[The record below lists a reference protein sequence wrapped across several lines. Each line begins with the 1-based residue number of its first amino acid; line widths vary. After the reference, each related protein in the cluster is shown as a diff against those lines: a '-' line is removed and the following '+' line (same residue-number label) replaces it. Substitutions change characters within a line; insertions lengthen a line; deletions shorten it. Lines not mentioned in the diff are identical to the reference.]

1 MSTVARE
8 LQLLRETKADIIDA
22 LEYKHAVVPEKFID
36 YGDAIRNIPQ
46 NEAPNPMNP
55 IKFVDYD
62 GTLLYSYG
70 VDATAALSALP
81 ELPERQG
88 FTNQGWNYTLE
99 QLKTQA
105 QTIGKAIVGCNY
117 ITSDGKTR
125 FHITIRDPKFR
136 NFRLG
141 LGQTAKNSFTIDWGD
156 DTALSGPFGQ
166 TGYTV
171 RIHEYSPTSY
181 PASYVITIANDG
193 GGTGKVS
200 FPGAL
205 VTSATQTG
213 TPTSNSATTQ
223 VTGLGSMFDKIELG
237 DIGSTLG
244 NNALHWITSVKTINI
259 PKCVTSAGNSAFA
272 GWDAAK
278 GIVVPNSITSIGQ
291 QAFAYCYATEMI
303 SLPPTITS
311 IPVYCFRSCNA
322 LMELVMP
329 YTITSVAQQAFS
341 GCGAMQDLRFPSAI
355 SSIGAETFNNCFAI
369 PTIQFDGNVKITG
382 NKVFYGCN
390 SLKSVN
396 LPSNFTAIG
405 AECFSTAN
413 SIQRLTFEGDITMV
427 GSKAFNNCYALRTI
441 DFSNCT
447 SVPVLSAVDAFAG
460 NPTNRAIVVPDA
472 LYNDW
477 LSADKWCLTT
487 NNIVTNIV
495 KASEA

>member
-8 LQLLRETKADIIDA
+8 LQLLRDTKADIIDA

-70 VDATAALSALP
+70 VDATATLSALP

-88 FTNQGWNYTLE
+88 LSCQGWNYTLE

-105 QTIGKAIVGCNY
+105 QTIGKCIVGCNY
-117 ITSDGKTR
+117 ITEDGKTR
-125 FHITIRDPKFR
+125 FYITIRDPKFR

-156 DTALSGPFGQ
+156 NTALSGPYGQ

-181 PASYVITIANDG
+181 PASYVITISNDG

-200 FPGAL
+200 FPGAI

-213 TPTSNSATTQ
+213 APSGNNAQTQATAQ
-223 VTGLGSMFDKIELG
+223 GSMFDKIELG

-244 NNALHWITSVKTINI
+244 NHALHWITSVKTINI
-259 PKCVTSAGNSAFA
+259 PKCVTTIGQYSLA

-278 GIVVPNSITSIGQ
+278 GIIIPNSVTSIGQ
-291 QAFAYCYATEMI
+291 YVFAYDYATEMI
-303 SLPPTITS
+303 SLPPTINT
-311 IPVYCFRSCNA
+311 IPVYCFRNCRA

-329 YTITSVAQQAFS
+329 YTITSIGQQAFYE
-341 GCGAMQDLRFPSAI
+341 CGAMQDLRFPTAI
-355 SSIGAETFNNCFAI
+355 TSIGQETFYNCAAI
-369 PTIQFDGNVKITG
+369 PTLVFDGNATISGK
-382 NKVFYGCN
+382 NVFYGCN

-396 LPSNFTAIG
+396 IP
-405 AECFSTAN
+405 AN
-413 SIQRLTFEGDITMV
+413 TTTISEKEFYACNTIQRLVFEGDIASIGTQ
-427 GSKAFNNCYALRTI
+427 AFYACHGLRTI
-441 DFSNCT
+441 DFRNCT
-447 SVPVLSAVDAFAG
+447 TVPQLTVDALTSLPISAE
-460 NPTNRAIVVPDA
+460 IIVPDA
-472 LYNDW
+472 LYTDW
-477 LSADKWCLTT
+477 TGASNWSTLSNLVFT
-487 NNIVTNIV
+487 